1 MNRREDYRPLQWG
14 PDYRSFRQMDGQ
26 RCIAWHE
33 NIRVE
38 CLALL
43 PRVGKGN
50 HRIAI
55 ILDDGRQCGVFERD
69 TITAFLQVGRTPTTG
84 KEC

>member
-14 PDYRSFRQMDGQ
+14 PDHRSFRQMNGQ
-26 RCIAWHE
+26 GCIAWHE
-33 NIRVE
+33 DIRVE

-43 PRVGKGN
+43 PGVGKGD

-55 ILDDGRQCGVFERD
+55 ILDDGGQRGVFERD
-69 TITAFLQVGRTPTTG
+69 TITAFLQVGRAPTAG